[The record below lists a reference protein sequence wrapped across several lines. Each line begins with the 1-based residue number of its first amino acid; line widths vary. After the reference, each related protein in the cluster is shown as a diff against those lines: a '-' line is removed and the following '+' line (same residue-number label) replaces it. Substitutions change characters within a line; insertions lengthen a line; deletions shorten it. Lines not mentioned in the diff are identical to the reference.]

1 MGEDKLANDNRT
13 VPEKSG
19 QIGGGRLR
27 SAIWVRKAAL
37 MAGALSCLGICSPSA
52 FAATQAPNSVQSEQ
66 QNNPLEDVIRQE
78 QRQKQIND
86 FNGFEL
92 PEIVDG
98 SPDFKPPKAGT
109 GAKFTVQRFDINRSE
124 ILDDQTIRDV
134 LQKYVGRPLY
144 LADLYDMLAAFN
156 ELYRQK
162 GFVTARA
169 YIPPQ
174 KIASGEV
181 RVILVEGRVGRV
193 RIEQNEYM
201 RADYISSSLHIEQGD
216 LVSLDVLEK
225 ALSRF
230 NRLHQTKLTAKL
242 EPGEN
247 FGQTDIVVTA
257 KVPDRMAYSL
267 FMDNYG
273 ALSTGHL
280 RSGGY
285 ARVNSV
291 FGIDDPFTV
300 GVTESR
306 GSRSVFTSY
315 ELPLNT
321 YDTRLLLGYTQT
333 RIHIIDG
340 PFADDPADPD
350 VYGNTQL
357 ISATLK
363 QPFVLSPHWLMNVDY
378 SYNGNVSYTTFGAA
392 LTETWINRHSI
403 GVDFDY
409 LGDTGF
415 YSFGLRGH
423 RIFSHIRQAATEERV
438 TGKYTAD
445 AFAYQQLGGPFTAQV
460 TAGGQMTK
468 DRVLP
473 PAEQF
478 SVGGVGTMRAY
489 EPGAF
494 SGDDGYFINTELH
507 YNFNFPT
514 AFWKD
519 KPVNTQASIY
529 VFFDHA
535 GAFRY
540 RDGSQNDRY
549 RREDFTNGTGIG
561 VRVNNFVGIASLDA
575 AFIKDLDFHTNN
587 AEARK
592 PNFLMSLRLNF

>member
-1 MGEDKLANDNRT
+1 MAISSRT
-13 VPEKSG
+13 IPGVSG
-19 QIGGGRLR
+19 LTGKGSLRPMVHAMKAVLRAGGM
-27 SAIWVRKAAL
+27 S
-37 MAGALSCLGICSPSA
+37 GICVLAPL
-52 FAATQAPNSVQSEQ
+52 AAHAQQAPNSVQSDQ
-66 QNNPLEDVIRQE
+66 QSNPLENVIRQE
-78 QRQKQIND
+78 QRQKQINE

-98 SPDFKPPKAGT
+98 SPDFTPPKAGA

-134 LQKYVGRPLY
+134 LEKYVGRSLY
-144 LADLYDMLAAFN
+144 LADLYDMLAEFN
-156 ELYRQK
+156 ELYHEK

-174 KIASGEV
+174 KIAGGEV
-181 RVILVEGRVGRV
+181 RVILVEGRVGRLRV
-193 RIEQNEYM
+193 EQNDYM
-201 RADYISSSLHIEQGD
+201 LEDYITSSLHIQEGD

-230 NRLHQTKLTAKL
+230 NRLHQTKLTARL

-257 KVPDRMAYSL
+257 KEPDRMAYSL
-267 FMDNYG
+267 FIDNYG
-273 ALSTGHL
+273 ALSTGHR

-285 ARVNSV
+285 ARANSL
-291 FGIDDPFTV
+291 FGIDDPLTV

-315 ELPLNT
+315 ELPVNS
-321 YDTRLLLGYTQT
+321 YDTRLSVGYTQT

-350 VYGNTQL
+350 VYGQTQL
-357 ISATLK
+357 ITASLK
-363 QPFVLSPHWLMNVDY
+363 QPFILSPHWLMNVDY
-378 SYNGNVSYTTFGAA
+378 SYNGNISYTTFGAA

-403 GVDFDY
+403 GVDFNY

-423 RIFSHIRQAATEERV
+423 RMFSHIRQAATEYRV
-438 TGKYTAD
+438 TSKYTAN

-478 SVGGVGTMRAY
+478 SVGGVGTMRGY

-494 SGDDGYFINTELH
+494 SGDDGYFIDTELH

-514 AFWKD
+514 AFWKGQ
-519 KPVNTQASIY
+519 PENTQASVY

-549 RREDFTNGTGIG
+549 RREDFTSAAGIG
-561 VRVNNFVGIASLDA
+561 VRVNNFVGIGSLDA
-575 AFIKDLDFHTNN
+575 AFFQDLDYNTNN
-587 AEARK
+587 EEARK
-592 PNFLMSLRLNF
+592 PSFLISLRMNF